1 MIAANSYFDDQV
13 KSLGY
18 NSPQGASTVG
28 VMEAGD
34 YEFGTSKHETMVV
47 IEGELVATLP
57 GETSSKSYKAG
68 DRFEV
73 EANQTFKV
81 TAVGQTAYL
90 CKYR

>member
-1 MIAANSYFDDQV
+1 MIAVNSYFEDKV

-18 NSPQGASTVG
+18 TSPQGASTVG

-34 YEFGTSKHETMVV
+34 YEFGTSQHETMVV

-57 GETSSKSYKAG
+57 GQSSAHSYKAG

-73 EANQTFKV
+73 EAGQTFKV
-81 TAVGQTAYL
+81 TAVGQTSYL